1 MKKFAAILLFLVIT
15 YSGAKAQETIVVP
28 DTLAGWD
35 YGWVA
40 GLNGSQVSYSNW
52 AQGGVNTIAITG
64 NSIFRT
70 YFRDGKFSYG
80 FLLNTRFGKTKIDGE
95 GTRKTGDRLSIR
107 NRFLYDLGNEDSH
120 FSIYVNLNFR
130 TQFDRG
136 FEYGEDAADPDIVIS
151 NFFSPAYVTE
161 SVGLLYR
168 PTEDLSFEAGLGL
181 QQTIVTDDT
190 VLTGASADE
199 NNRYGLQE
207 GDNYRNEGGINFGA
221 SYQRN
226 ISSNIILSSTAET
239 FTNLNKSVSST
250 DVFFTNEFIGN
261 LNNFINTSLR
271 FDIAY
276 DDDFSSELQVRQSIT
291 VGISFILI

>member
-1 MKKFAAILLFLVIT
+1 MKKFAALLLLLLIT
-15 YSGAKAQETIVVP
+15 YTGARAQETIVVP

-40 GLNGSQVSYSNW
+40 GLNGSQASYSNW

-64 NSIFRT
+64 NSTFRT

-80 FLLNTRFGKTKIDGE
+80 FLLNTRFGKTRIDGE
-95 GTRKTGDRLSIR
+95 GTRKTDDRLSIR

-120 FSIYVNLNFR
+120 FSIYGNLNFR

-207 GDNYRNEGGINFGA
+207 GDNFRNEGGINLGA

-226 ISSNIILSSTAET
+226 ISSNIILSSTAES

-250 DVFFTNEFIGN
+250 DVFFSNEFIGN

-276 DDDFSSELQVRQSIT
+276 DDDFSTELQVRQSIT

>member
-1 MKKFAAILLFLVIT
+1 MKKFAALLLLLLIT
-15 YSGAKAQETIVVP
+15 YTGARAQETIVVP

-40 GLNGSQVSYSNW
+40 GLNGSQASYSNW

-64 NSIFRT
+64 NSTFRT

-80 FLLNTRFGKTKIDGE
+80 FLLNTRFGKTRIDGE
-95 GTRKTGDRLSIR
+95 GTRKTDDRLSIR

-120 FSIYVNLNFR
+120 FSIYGNLNFR

-207 GDNYRNEGGINFGA
+207 GDNFRNEGGINLGA

-250 DVFFTNEFIGN
+250 DVFFSNEFIGN

-276 DDDFSSELQVRQSIT
+276 DDDFSTELQVRQSIT

>member
-1 MKKFAAILLFLVIT
+1 MKKFAALLLLLLIT
-15 YSGAKAQETIVVP
+15 YTGARAQETIVVP

-40 GLNGSQVSYSNW
+40 GLNGSQASYSNW

-64 NSIFRT
+64 NSTFRT

-80 FLLNTRFGKTKIDGE
+80 FLLNTRFGKTRIDGE
-95 GTRKTGDRLSIR
+95 GTRKTDDRLSIR

-120 FSIYVNLNFR
+120 FSIYGNLNFR

-161 SVGLLYR
+161 SIGLLYR

-207 GDNYRNEGGINFGA
+207 GDNFRNEGGINLGA

-250 DVFFTNEFIGN
+250 DVFFSNEFIGN

-276 DDDFSSELQVRQSIT
+276 DDDFSTELQVRQSIT

>member
-1 MKKFAAILLFLVIT
+1 MKKFAAILLLLLIT
-15 YSGAKAQETIVVP
+15 YTGAKAQETIVVP

-40 GLNGSQVSYSNW
+40 GLNGSQASYSNW

-64 NSIFRT
+64 NSTFRT
-70 YFRDGKFSYG
+70 YFREGKFSYG

-95 GTRKTGDRLSIR
+95 GTRKTNDRLSIR

-120 FSIYVNLNFR
+120 FSIYGNLNFR

-136 FEYGEDAADPDIVIS
+136 FEYGEDDADPDILIS

-181 QQTIVTDDT
+181 QQTIVTDDS
-190 VLTGASADE
+190 VLTGDSAEE

-207 GDNYRNEGGINFGA
+207 GDNFRNEGGLNLGA

-226 ISSNIILSSTAET
+226 ISSNIIISSTAET
-239 FTNLNKSVSST
+239 FSNFSKSVSST
-250 DVFFTNEFIGN
+250 DVYFSNEFIGN
-261 LNNFINTSLR
+261 LSNFINTSLR

>member
-1 MKKFAAILLFLVIT
+1 MKKLAAILVTIFLT
-15 YSGAKAQETIVVP
+15 YSTVQAQETIVVP

-40 GLNGSQVSYSNW
+40 GLNGAQSSYSNW
-52 AQGGVNTIAITG
+52 AQGGVNTIAISG
-64 NSIFRT
+64 NSTFRAF
-70 YFRDGKFSYG
+70 FREGKFSYG

-95 GTRKTGDRLSIR
+95 GTRKTDDRLSIR

-120 FSIYVNLNFR
+120 FSIYGNLNFR

-136 FEYGEDAADPDIVIS
+136 FEYGEDDGDPDILIS
-151 NFFSPAYVTE
+151 NFFSPAYLTE

-168 PTEDLSFEAGLGL
+168 PFETLSFEAGLGL
-181 QQTIVTDDT
+181 QQTFVNDNS
-190 VLTGASADE
+190 VLTGASVEE
-199 NNRYGLQE
+199 NNRYGLPE
-207 GDNYRNEGGINFGA
+207 GENFRNEAGINLGA

-226 ISSNIILSSTAET
+226 ISSNIVLSSTAET
-239 FTNLNKSVSST
+239 FTNLNKSLSST
-250 DVFFTNEFIGN
+250 DLYFSNEFIGN
-261 LNNFINTSLR
+261 LNDFINTSLR

-276 DDDFSSELQVRQSIT
+276 DDDFSDELQVRQSIT